1 MSTNTAL
8 TPAATDPSDEVT
20 GELSQQLQPMK
31 WATIMIVDDE
41 PTMIEILQTFLEEA
55 GYENFVTTTES
66 GPALSLLPKKMPD
79 VVLLDVMMPGI
90 TGLEILTWIRSQE
103 ALKHT
108 PVIILTSATDPETK
122 LKALELGATDF
133 LAKPVDASELALR
146 LRNTLAAKAYQ
157 DRLVNYDAVT
167 GLPNRRLFMKQLGET
182 LTDAQS
188 ESSQCALLRINL
200 DRFKQ
205 INDTLGHRFGDELLR
220 EVAHLLE
227 ECLRDAEA
235 TLPGTNDAQGSQSV
249 SRVGGDEFAVVLP
262 RIARLEEATAVVR
275 RLVSVL
281 GKPLHLGGR
290 EISIT
295 ASIGTAVYPAD
306 GENADTL
313 FKHAGVAM
321 SQAKERGGNT
331 YQYYSKEFNAK
342 AVQRLKLENRLRKAI
357 EGRELALR
365 FQPKIDVETGRVT
378 GGEALLRWKHPK
390 LGMILPDK
398 FIPIA
403 EESGLIVPFD
413 EWVLYSACAVS
424 QRWQALKKGKPRISV
439 NVSAQHFR
447 NADRLLLTI
456 RHALESSGL
465 QGDSLCLELTESMI
479 MEDPEDNVRTLKEIK
494 RMGVWL
500 SIDDFGTGYSSLS
513 YLRRFPLDELKI
525 DRSFLHDI
533 PNNADDVA
541 IVDAIIAIA
550 HSLDLNVVAEG
561 VETEEQL
568 EFLRQRRCDEFQGY
582 LVSEPVPA
590 RDFLALASKGEALPQ
605 QPKTRPKTSVRQA

>member
-1 MSTNTAL
+1 
-8 TPAATDPSDEVT
+8 
-20 GELSQQLQPMK
+20 MK

-66 GPALSLLPKKMPD
+66 GPALSLLPKTMPD

-90 TGLEILTWIRSQE
+90 TGLEILSWIRSHE

-146 LRNTLAAKAYQ
+146 LRNTLAAKAHQ
-157 DRLVNYDAVT
+157 DRLVNYDGVT
-167 GLPNRRLFMKQLGET
+167 GLPNRRLFMKRF
-182 LTDAQS
+182 AQDIQDS
-188 ESSQCALLRINL
+188 QGQSTQCALLRVNL

-205 INDTLGHRFGDELLR
+205 INDTLGHRFGDALLR
-220 EVAHLLE
+220 AVAHLLE
-227 ECLRDAEA
+227 ECFRESDMASLAGMEEGEGQ
-235 TLPGTNDAQGSQSV
+235 PV

-262 RIARLEEATAVVR
+262 KIARLEDATVVVR

-281 GKPLHLGGR
+281 GKPLHLQGR
-290 EISIT
+290 ELSVT

-306 GENADTL
+306 GENADVL

-321 SQAKERGGNT
+321 SQAKQRGGNT
-331 YQYYSKEFNAK
+331 YQYYSKEFNAR
-342 AVQRLKLENRLRKAI
+342 AVQRLKLENRLRRAI
-357 EGRELALR
+357 DGHELALR
-365 FQPKIDVETGRVT
+365 FQPKLDVKTGRVT

-390 LGMILPDK
+390 LGMILPGK

-424 QRWQALKKGKPRISV
+424 QRWQALQKGSARISV

-456 RHALESSGL
+456 RHALESNGL
-465 QGDSLCLELTESMI
+465 DGECLCLELTESVV
-479 MEDPEDNVRTLKEIK
+479 MEDPEDNVRTLGEIK
-494 RMGVWL
+494 RMGVKI

-513 YLRRFPLDELKI
+513 YLRRFPLDELKV
-525 DRSFLHDI
+525 DRSFLHEI
-533 PNNADDVA
+533 PNNVDDAA
-541 IVDAIIAIA
+541 IVDAIIAMA
-550 HSLDLNVVAEG
+550 HSLGLCVVAEG

-568 EFLRQRRCDEFQGY
+568 EFLRERGCDEFQGF

-590 RDFLALASKGEALPQ
+590 RDFLALVSKGE
-605 QPKTRPKTSVRQA
+605 